1 MRSIVDGK
9 HGALYVSPGFL
20 AWIVVGYVSYTLV
33 IALSLFCYCAA
44 FDWDWSQS
52 ERVAVEALLL
62 CLLILLVMAMNFAA
76 TTWGIT
82 MWRSTHATLANQRH
96 GAAGIACA
104 QRSRLGRRLVRNRS
118 KIRRA
123 NASRG

>member
-76 TTWGIT
+76 T
-82 MWRSTHATLANQRH
+82 HATLANQRH